1 MSEKNSFILYQEY
14 EEHFNLLTDEEKGEL
29 VTALFFYNRTGEEP
43 ALSGMVKMAF
53 SFIKCQMER
62 DAEKYK
68 KTVEKRAAAGKQGGR
83 PKKEDEKAN
92 GFSEKQTK
100 AKKAKGFSEKQK
112 KLNVDVDDTVDVD
125 VDEDVDEDVDDT
137 YTPQTPQKKQK
148 PVKVPFAEFV
158 AMTNGEYASL
168 VGKFGESD
176 TKRLI
181 EILDNYKGSTGK
193 TYKSDY
199 RAILSWVTDK
209 LKKEREQHPAA
220 FGDALAHDELEQLA
234 RKKMLGG

>member
-14 EEHFNLLTDEEKGEL
+14 EEHFNLLTDAEKGEL

-100 AKKAKGFSEKQK
+100 AKKANGFSEKQK

-125 VDEDVDEDVDDT
+125 VDEDVDDT
-137 YTPQTPQKKQK
+137 YIPQTPPKKQK

-158 AMTNGEYASL
+158 AMTNDEYASL
-168 VGKFGESD
+168 IARFGESD

-199 RAILSWVTDK
+199 RAILSWAVDR
-209 LKKEREQHPAA
+209 LEQEKKQRPPV

-234 RKKMLGG
+234 RKKMSGG

>member
-14 EEHFNLLTDEEKGEL
+14 EEHFNLLTDAEKGEL

-100 AKKAKGFSEKQK
+100 AKKANGFSEKQK
-112 KLNVDVDDTVDVD
+112 KLNVDVDDTVDVY
-125 VDEDVDEDVDDT
+125 VDEDVDDT
-137 YTPQTPQKKQK
+137 YTPQPPKKKQK

-158 AMTNGEYASL
+158 AMTNDEYASL
-168 VGKFGESD
+168 IARFGESN

-199 RAILSWVTDK
+199 RAILSWAVDR
-209 LKKEREQHPAA
+209 LEQEKKQRPPV

-234 RKKMLGG
+234 RKKMSGG

>member
-14 EEHFNLLTDEEKGEL
+14 EEHFNLLTDAEKGEL

-100 AKKAKGFSEKQK
+100 AKKANGFSEKQK
-112 KLNVDVDDTVDVD
+112 KLNVDVDVDDTVDVY
-125 VDEDVDEDVDDT
+125 VDEDVDDT

-158 AMTNGEYASL
+158 AMTNDEYASL
-168 VGKFGESD
+168 IARFGESD

-199 RAILSWVTDK
+199 RAILSWAVDR
-209 LKKEREQHPAA
+209 LEQEKKQRPPVC
-220 FGDALAHDELEQLA
+220 GDALAHDELERLA
-234 RKKMLGG
+234 RKKMNGG

>member
-14 EEHFNLLTDEEKGEL
+14 EEHFNLLTDAEKGEL

-100 AKKAKGFSEKQK
+100 AKKANGFSEKQK
-112 KLNVDVDDTVDVD
+112 KLNVDVDVDDTVDVY
-125 VDEDVDEDVDDT
+125 VDEDVDDT

-158 AMTNGEYASL
+158 AMTNDEYASL
-168 VGKFGESD
+168 IARFGESD

-199 RAILSWVTDK
+199 RAILSWAVDR
-209 LKKEREQHPAA
+209 LEQEKKQRPPV
-220 FGDALAHDELEQLA
+220 FGDALAHDELERLA
-234 RKKMLGG
+234 RKKMNGG